1 MSGQQIDHLVKM
13 ANQIA
18 LNFGSERDLNHAAS
32 KTREH
37 LKKFWTRDMRGQL
50 LAYAGSDGADL
61 SPCVR
66 QMLEQDTDFEDP
78 SL

>member
-18 LNFGSERDLNHAAS
+18 LNFGSERDLIQAAAR
-32 KTREH
+32 TREH

-50 LAYAGSDGADL
+50 AAHAEAGGDDL

-66 QMLEQDTDFEDP
+66 QMLEQDTDFKDP

>member
-18 LNFGSERDLNHAAS
+18 LNFGSERDLNHAAA

-50 LAYAGSDGADL
+50 VAYADDGGADL
-61 SPCVR
+61 SPCLQ
-66 QMLEQDTDFEDP
+66 QMLEQDPDFEDP